1 MSNDAA
7 LVAGQIQDLASSVE
21 NVAEAVRQTP
31 PAQVNVNVPEAAP
44 PVVNV
49 NVPEAAP
56 PVVNVNVPEAAP
68 PVVNVNVPEQ
78 LAPVVNVAAA
88 NPTVHVAPPELVVM
102 PSQPSSYEVEITER
116 DDQGYIRRFT
126 INPR

>member
-31 PAQVNVNVPEAAP
+31 PAQ
-44 PVVNV
+44 
-49 NVPEAAP
+49 
-56 PVVNVNVPEAAP
+56 VNVNVPEAAP

-102 PSQPSSYEVEITER
+102 PSQPSSYEVGITER
-116 DDQGYIRRFT
+116 DDQGYIRRFI

>member
-1 MSNDAA
+1 MSDAT
-7 LVAGQIQDLASSVE
+7 LVAAEIQDLATTVGE
-21 NVAEAVRQTP
+21 VA
-31 PAQVNVNVPEAAP
+31 AAIKDQP
-44 PVVNV
+44 TPVVNV
-49 NVPEAAP
+49 NVP
-56 PVVNVNVPEAAP
+56 VQVP

-78 LAPVVNVAAA
+78 VPPVVNVNVPEQMAPVVNVAAA

-116 DDQGYIRRFT
+116 DEQGYIRRFI

>member
-49 NVPEAAP
+49 NVPE
-56 PVVNVNVPEAAP
+56 
-68 PVVNVNVPEQ
+68 Q

-88 NPTVHVAPPELVVM
+88 NTTVHVAPPELVVM

>member
-31 PAQVNVNVPEAAP
+31 PAQ
-44 PVVNV
+44 
-49 NVPEAAP
+49 
-56 PVVNVNVPEAAP
+56 VNVNVPEAAP

-116 DDQGYIRRFT
+116 DDQGYIRRFI

>member
-31 PAQVNVNVPEAAP
+31 PAQ
-44 PVVNV
+44 VNV